1 MNYLILRGGE
11 PSISFKTMESVRKGR
26 GVTEEM
32 EAAMRSINTPE
43 WFIDSCK
50 KIKYMFPRAHA
61 AAYVMMAFRVA
72 YYKVHMPL
80 AFYAVYLSVR
90 ADAFDIAAAQGGAQ
104 AVLDNIKTLKKK
116 GNDIEQKEADLL
128 TILEVVYEMN
138 LRGIQLLPV
147 DLYKSDARNFRIED
161 GKLRPPFSSI
171 AGVGETAADAVAQAG
186 QAGPY
191 LSVEDFRARSGAN
204 SAVVQAL
211 RDLGVLSGLPETN
224 QLTLF

>member
-1 MNYLILRGGE
+1 M
-11 PSISFKTMESVRKGR
+11 
-26 GVTEEM
+26 
-32 EAAMRSINTPE
+32 
-43 WFIDSCK
+43 
-50 KIKYMFPRAHA
+50 
-61 AAYVMMAFRVA
+61 
-72 YYKVHMPL
+72 

-104 AVLDNIKTLKKK
+104 AVLDNIKALKKK

-186 QAGPY
+186 RAGPY

-204 SAVVQAL
+204 SAVVQAFGTWGCSPAC
-211 RDLGVLSGLPETN
+211 RRPTS
-224 QLTLF
+224 

>member
-1 MNYLILRGGE
+1 MICTRDDIMNYLILRGGE

-104 AVLDNIKTLKKK
+104 AVLDNIKALKKR
-116 GNDIEQKEADLL
+116 A
-128 TILEVVYEMN
+128 TI
-138 LRGIQLLPV
+138 
-147 DLYKSDARNFRIED
+147 
-161 GKLRPPFSSI
+161 SSKRKR
-171 AGVGETAADAVAQAG
+171 TCS
-186 QAGPY
+186 P
-191 LSVEDFRARSGAN
+191 SWRWCTR
-204 SAVVQAL
+204 
-211 RDLGVLSGLPETN
+211 
-224 QLTLF
+224 